1 MSQKRFYDY
10 ENRSVYIRNENQKN
24 VINKNQKSDQAADK
38 EPGHFFKCLLSDYN
52 RQVAVKQLF

>member
-38 EPGHFFKCLLSDYN
+38 EPGHFFECLLSDYN
-52 RQVAVKQLF
+52 RQESAKAC